1 MNKVFLIGRT
11 VRDLELKSTTS
22 GKEYVQFDIAID
34 NGKDKEG
41 NKRDATFVQCVAWE
55 KSAEILSIYLH
66 KGNQIA
72 IVGEYR
78 VEKYQNDRGENRYSH
93 YILIKEFKFLE
104 TKPKEEHTPEEPDY
118 LKNQT
123 SITDEQIDD
132 MPIQNDPFG
141 VFDSSF
147 EVKDDDLPF

>member
-1 MNKVFLIGRT
+1 MLLDENG
-11 VRDLELKSTTS
+11 DP
-22 GKEYVQFDIAID
+22 YVNEAGEIVYLVKDAITD
-34 NGKDKEG
+34 EN
-41 NKRDATFVQCVAWE
+41 
-55 KSAEILSIYLH
+55 
-66 KGNQIA
+66 
-72 IVGEYR
+72 GEYR
-78 VEKYQNDRGENRYSH
+78 VEKYQNDKGENRYSH

-132 MPIQNDPFG
+132 IPIQNDPFG

>member
-41 NKRDATFVQCVAWE
+41 NKRGATFVQCVAWE

-78 VEKYQNDRGENRYSH
+78 VEKYQNDKG
-93 YILIKEFKFLE
+93 K
-104 TKPKEEHTPEEPDY
+104 
-118 LKNQT
+118 
-123 SITDEQIDD
+123 TDIVT
-132 MPIQNDPFG
+132 IF
-141 VFDSSF
+141 
-147 EVKDDDLPF
+147 